1 MDIRQLI
8 QVSFLVAASTIL
20 FFSSLPALKT
30 RFVTYGSRASGGGPK
45 EKRPGHPLL
54 SSKDQ
59 AWLSSRSEAILD
71 RVTRLQVPHEWFL
84 HFYVVS
90 VLCSVFWGTQIVSKG
105 SLLVT
110 VCENTGAGRSI
121 SMDQVA
127 LMWSLMAIQGVRR
140 LAESVLLGKS
150 SASKMWFVHWIL
162 GILFY
167 IATTIAV
174 WIEGA
179 ETLLHTPSPLKTI
192 TISAPSIR
200 TMIGLP
206 LFLLASGIQNDCHTY
221 LASLPK
227 YTLPDHPI
235 FHTMV
240 CPHYTAECVIYLS
253 LAIIGAPDDAWI
265 NRTVFNA
272 LVFVVCNLAVTA
284 STTKEWYIAKFG
296 REKVGYRWRMIPFI
310 F

>member
-1 MDIRQLI
+1 M
-8 QVSFLVAASTIL
+8 
-20 FFSSLPALKT
+20 
-30 RFVTYGSRASGGGPK
+30 TYGSRATSVNTGGP
-45 EKRPGHPLL
+45 EANGPKRQ
-54 SSKDQ
+54 SSASQ
-59 AWLSSRSEAILD
+59 AKLGWSQAALD
-71 RVTRLQVPHEWFL
+71 YVTDLQLPHGWFL

-90 VLCSVFWGTQIVSKG
+90 VLCSLFWAIHIVSKS

-110 VCENTGAGRSI
+110 VCEKSGTGKAM
-121 SMDQVA
+121 SMNQVA
-127 LMWSLMAIQGVRR
+127 LMWSLMAIQGLRR
-140 LAESVLLGKS
+140 LAESILLGKP
-150 SASKMWFVHWIL
+150 SASRMWFVHWIL

-167 IATTIAV
+167 LAMSIAV
-174 WIEGA
+174 WINGA
-179 ETLLHTPSPLKTI
+179 GKLTSLLDHLSLPLPHITLTMQITETLLLSPSPLKDIKI
-192 TISAPSIR
+192 TAPSIR

-253 LAIIGAPDDAWI
+253 LAILGAPHGAWI
-265 NRTVFNA
+265 NRTVFTA
-272 LVFVVCNLAVTA
+272 LIFVASNLAVTA
-284 STTKEWYIAKFG
+284 STTKEWYTAKFG
-296 REKVGYRWRMIPFI
+296 KENVEYRWRMIPFI